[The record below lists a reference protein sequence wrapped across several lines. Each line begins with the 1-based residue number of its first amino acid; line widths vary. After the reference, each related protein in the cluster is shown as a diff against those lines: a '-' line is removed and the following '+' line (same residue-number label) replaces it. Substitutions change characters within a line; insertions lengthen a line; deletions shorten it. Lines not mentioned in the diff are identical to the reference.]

1 MEVLRSPPSTSS
13 FVPLAEHQAHTPASF
28 YSGPPVL
35 HYVSERCKVVIL
47 ERDLLAA
54 PAINAMRGEVL
65 RNTTAT
71 GNENGVNGSGQAAVS
86 QNGEEEEGKEV
97 VIDGIDVWVTSEKFL
112 LYRPSTSTGVTI
124 PYPSISLH
132 AIQRLRLP
140 SSDPSSDQVQ
150 GLYMQIAHPSSAPTE
165 EDEEEES
172 ISLTVVPPPVSE
184 TAVTTS
190 AETSTVTA
198 AERAIEDITEK
209 PETPT
214 QLLFAAVSACSNLH
228 PDPTAAGE
236 EDEDDEGG
244 ALQGSSLYQ
253 AGLIAPGS
261 GDGGL
266 PPPAN
271 GSSGWI
277 TAENMHEYFDEEGN
291 WIGGG
296 EEPNLSLGPG
306 AGSVRTREEETAS
319 DGNEETG
326 NGEETKWRRTD

>member
-13 FVPLAEHQAHTPASF
+13 FVPLAEHQARTPASF

-35 HYVSERCKVVIL
+35 HYVSKRCKVVIL

-54 PAINAMRGEVL
+54 PAINAMRGESSS
-65 RNTTAT
+65 NTAN
-71 GNENGVNGSGQAAVS
+71 GNENGVNGSNQAAVS
-86 QNGEEEEGKEV
+86 QNGDEEGKEV
-97 VIDGIDVWVTSEKFL
+97 VIDNIDVWVTSEKFL
-112 LYRPSTSTGVTI
+112 LYSSSAGSGIAI

-140 SSDPSSDQVQ
+140 SDPSSDQVQ

-172 ISLTVVPPPVSE
+172 ISLTIVPPPAAETTVS
-184 TAVTTS
+184 TS
-190 AETSTVTA
+190 AETATATA
-198 AERAIEDITEK
+198 AERAVEDITEK

-228 PDPTAAGE
+228 PDPVTAGE
-236 EDEDDEGG
+236 EDEEIEGG
-244 ALQGSSLYQ
+244 ALQGSSLYE

-266 PPPAN
+266 PPPAA

-306 AGSVRTREEETAS
+306 AGTVRTREEEEAAA

-326 NGEETKWRRTD
+326 DGEETKWRRTD